1 MKGICKTC
9 FNNFGF
15 RTLKKYGG
23 KCFQCHERDEITIT
37 GGAHPLYIDTEER
50 HIIIPYT
57 SPSPAEPKKR
67 GLPPNLSPHPKS
79 SPPHPKPPTSH
90 PKPPTSHHHTLPPS
104 PPSHHPKSSPP
115 HPKPPTSHHHTLP
128 SSPPSPPSHH
138 PKSSPPHPNPPT
150 SHPKPPTSHH
160 HTLPPLPPY
169 HHTLPPLPPYHHTLP
184 PSPPYHHTLP
194 PSPLSPID
202 NDKRECSKCT
212 KLFTNKTLDKHDGMC
227 GRCYSAVFGITK
239 QNIPHGIK
247 KEVWRRYQ
255 GNKLEGECYVCEG
268 TICAMSFHAGHLKS
282 EYNGGQVSVDNMR
295 PVCRSCNSKVGV
307 HDMDAYKRALGNIK
321 KNKVE
326 NVGLLTRIKNWF

>member
-79 SPPHPKPPTSH
+79 SPPHP
-90 PKPPTSHHHTLPPS
+90 
-104 PPSHHPKSSPP
+104 
-115 HPKPPTSHHHTLP
+115 
-128 SSPPSPPSHH
+128 
-138 PKSSPPHPNPPT
+138 NPPT
-150 SHPKPPTSHH
+150 SHPKPPTSH
-160 HTLPPLPPY
+160 
-169 HHTLPPLPPYHHTLP
+169 HHTLP

>member
-79 SPPHPKPPTSH
+79 SPPHPK
-90 PKPPTSHHHTLPPS
+90 
-104 PPSHHPKSSPP
+104 
-115 HPKPPTSHHHTLP
+115 
-128 SSPPSPPSHH
+128 
-138 PKSSPPHPNPPT
+138 PPT

>member
-1 MKGICKTC
+1 
-9 FNNFGF
+9 
-15 RTLKKYGG
+15 
-23 KCFQCHERDEITIT
+23 
-37 GGAHPLYIDTEER
+37 
-50 HIIIPYT
+50 
-57 SPSPAEPKKR
+57 
-67 GLPPNLSPHPKS
+67 
-79 SPPHPKPPTSH
+79 
-90 PKPPTSHHHTLPPS
+90 
-104 PPSHHPKSSPP
+104 
-115 HPKPPTSHHHTLP
+115 
-128 SSPPSPPSHH
+128 
-138 PKSSPPHPNPPT
+138 
-150 SHPKPPTSHH
+150 
-160 HTLPPLPPY
+160 
-169 HHTLPPLPPYHHTLP
+169 
-184 PSPPYHHTLP
+184 
-194 PSPLSPID
+194 
-202 NDKRECSKCT
+202 
-212 KLFTNKTLDKHDGMC
+212 MC